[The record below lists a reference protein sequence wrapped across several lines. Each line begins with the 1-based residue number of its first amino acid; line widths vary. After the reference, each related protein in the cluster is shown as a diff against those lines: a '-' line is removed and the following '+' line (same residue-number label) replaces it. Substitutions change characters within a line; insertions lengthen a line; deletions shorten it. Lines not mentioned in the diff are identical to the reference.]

1 MSRCIH
7 HGCGYPQGECAG
19 LCLHRI
25 NTDFVDQV
33 RFVPGEVE
41 QRRRI
46 HIDMPIEPPGR
57 LRFAWNV
64 YRIYRGANR
73 SRMTALRHAWQ
84 AFRQA
89 N

>member
-1 MSRCIH
+1 MTTCKH
-7 HGCGYPQGECAG
+7 PDCGYPQGECAG
-19 LCLHRI
+19 LCMHRV

-33 RFVPGEVE
+33 RFVPEEVE

-73 SRMTALRHAWQ
+73 SRKTALHQAWK
-84 AFRQA
+84 AFRQP